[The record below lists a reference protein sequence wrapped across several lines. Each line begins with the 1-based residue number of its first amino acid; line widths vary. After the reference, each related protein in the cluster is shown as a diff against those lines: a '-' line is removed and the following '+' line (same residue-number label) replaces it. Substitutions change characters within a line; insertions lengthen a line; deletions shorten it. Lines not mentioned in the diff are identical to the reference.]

1 MVVAVL
7 MVLEEMVFVV
17 GMFENSISPIRKEF
31 EICRIQKENFWRKKK
46 SKNPS
51 DKVKNPPLL

>member
-1 MVVAVL
+1 MLVMRMMVVVVVL
-7 MVLEEMVFVV
+7 MVLEEMVVFVV

-46 SKNPS
+46 I
-51 DKVKNPPLL
+51 